1 MSTAL
6 LATATTATT
15 LTTTA
20 TAGDPGIVSRLT
32 DWAVGLMESLG
43 APGAGLAVAL
53 ENLFPPI
60 PSEVILPLAGFT
72 ASQGS
77 LGLLPVVLWTTAGSV
92 VGALALYLV
101 GAAIGRDRLRRV
113 VDRMPLVRV
122 EDLDTAEAWFARHG
136 ARAVLI
142 GRLIPIVRSL
152 ISVPAGVERMRLGRF
167 VTLTAVGSL
176 VWNSALVLIG
186 YLLGE
191 QWPAVEDVMSRY
203 QSLVIVLAC
212 VAVAWYVVHAVIT
225 RRAVAGRRH
234 ARSR

>member
-1 MSTAL
+1 
-6 LATATTATT
+6 
-15 LTTTA
+15 
-20 TAGDPGIVSRLT
+20 
-32 DWAVGLMESLG
+32 MEVLG

-72 ASQGS
+72 ASQGT
-77 LGLLPVVLWTTAGSV
+77 LGLLPVILWTTAGSV

-113 VDRMPLVRV
+113 VDRVPLVRL

-136 ARAVLI
+136 ARAVLL

-152 ISVPAGVERMRLGRF
+152 ISVPAGVERMQLGRF

-176 VWNSALVLIG
+176 VWNTVLVLVG

-191 QWPAVEDVMSRY
+191 QWHAVEDVMGRY
-203 QSLVIVLAC
+203 QSVVIVLAC
-212 VAVAWYVVHAVIT
+212 VALAWYVVHAVVA
-225 RRAVAGRRH
+225 RRAVVGRRH

>member
-20 TAGDPGIVSRLT
+20 TADDPGIVSRLT

-77 LGLLPVVLWTTAGSV
+77 LGLLPAVLWTTAGSV

>member
-152 ISVPAGVERMRLGRF
+152 ISVPAGVERMRMGRF

-176 VWNSALVLIG
+176 VWNSALVLVG

-191 QWPAVEDVMSRY
+191 QWPAVEGVMDRY
-203 QSLVIVLAC
+203 QSLVIVLAGL
-212 VAVAWYVVHAVIT
+212 AAAWYVVHAVIT
-225 RRAVAGRRH
+225 RRAVVGRRH

>member
-72 ASQGS
+72 ASQGT

-152 ISVPAGVERMRLGRF
+152 ISVPAGVERMRMGRF

-176 VWNSALVLIG
+176 VWNSALVLVG

-191 QWPAVEDVMSRY
+191 QWPAVEGVMDRY
-203 QSLVIVLAC
+203 QSVVIVLAGL
-212 VAVAWYVVHAVIT
+212 AAAWYVVHAVIT
-225 RRAVAGRRH
+225 RRAVVGRRH